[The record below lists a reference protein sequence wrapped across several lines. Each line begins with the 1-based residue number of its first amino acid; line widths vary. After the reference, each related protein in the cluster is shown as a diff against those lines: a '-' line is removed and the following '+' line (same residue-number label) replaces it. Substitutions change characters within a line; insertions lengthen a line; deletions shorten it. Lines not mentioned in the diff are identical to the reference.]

1 MTSPARGRSLPRYL
15 VLLNELLLSTLP
27 YNEKYTIELIRFM
40 RLYTLTF
47 RAIYLFSRSICTYVS
62 LAPDPTGVKPYGFT
76 PLRAMGLYRAIYAGG
91 MCLFGFY
98 AFYATQ
104 LK

>member
-15 VLLNELLLSTLP
+15 VLLKLNELLPSTLP
-27 YNEKYTIELIRFM
+27 YNEKYTIELVRFI

-47 RAIYLFSRSICTYVS
+47 RAISFALDLYVS
-62 LAPDPTGVKPYGFT
+62 LAPDPTGVKPYVRLYTFT
-76 PLRAMGLYRAIYAGG
+76 SDGAIYAGG

>member
-1 MTSPARGRSLPRYL
+1 MNCYR
-15 VLLNELLLSTLP
+15 VP
-27 YNEKYTIELIRFM
+27 YRTTKSVHQYTIKLVRFI

-47 RAIYLFSRSICTYVS
+47 RAISFALDRVYVS

-91 MCLFGFY
+91 MCLFGVY